1 MPMTGIHTFLYC
13 YCKEH
18 DIELYMKYN
27 TMHKEQEKVTDKNR
41 FRSYRMKPD
50 EEDNIYCPHPL
61 IKLNGEKIDE

>member
-1 MPMTGIHTFLYC
+1 
-13 YCKEH
+13 
-18 DIELYMKYN
+18 MKYN